1 MTLKRTS
8 KQIVRGHELLDL
20 DDRDYYALKLSEVRD
35 DLKQCRDGGKS
46 TAVAV
51 LHRLEVE
58 IKAKAPPSEVDALDA
73 MDPAKLMD
81 MIADAVVQLPP
92 MLQDQ
97 LRDTLD
103 SLASGQVIKMPK
115 PKKGKG

>member
-1 MTLKRTS
+1 MSVKRTS
-8 KQIVRGHELLDL
+8 KQIARGHELLDL
-20 DDRDYYALKLSEVRD
+20 EERDYFALKLCEVRD
-35 DLKQCRDGGKS
+35 DLKQCRDSGKA

-58 IKAKAPPSEVDALDA
+58 IKENAPPVELDALDA
-73 MDPAKLMD
+73 MDPAKLMA

-103 SLASGQVIKMPK
+103 SLASGHVVKLT
-115 PKKGKG
+115 KKGKG